1 MSPKINI
8 SLTVLYAICACLSL
22 FLSYETHITD
32 RGILP
37 ILFGILFGVIASA
50 VIYLIASTPE
60 EPDISYK
67 EKYLEMLPFIEKNYT
82 LSRNERVVQ
91 KQYVGGT

>member
-1 MSPKINI
+1 MSPKINV
-8 SLTVLYAICACLSL
+8 SLTVLYTICACLSL

-32 RGILP
+32 QDIYS
-37 ILFGILFGVIASA
+37 ILFGILFGVITSA

-67 EKYLEMLPFIEKNYT
+67 EKYLEMNEWF
-82 LSRNERVVQ
+82 RNNTWEEP
-91 KQYVGGT
+91 K